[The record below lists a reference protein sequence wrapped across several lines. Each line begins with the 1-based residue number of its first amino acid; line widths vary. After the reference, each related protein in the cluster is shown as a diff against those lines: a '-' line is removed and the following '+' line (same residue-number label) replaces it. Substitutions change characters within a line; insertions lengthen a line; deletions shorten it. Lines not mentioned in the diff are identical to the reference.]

1 MSGGIYEYLNIP
13 KYFNNNKYFITNIL
27 TDFSQYITG
36 KSVKAKPEI
45 KRKWNIESLFKT
57 WFPSLYLY
65 WTKDLFHP

>member
-45 KRKWNIESLFKT
+45 KRK
-57 WFPSLYLY
+57 
-65 WTKDLFHP
+65 